1 MTDADG
7 VTVSNGYADN
17 NAPYDVAAIPIGG
30 KRFQKVI
37 PCDASGTPTGG
48 VTQDV
53 NLTQVGG
60 VATSLGQKIEAESI
74 PVVIATEQDTA
85 ADTGGL
91 PGNATKICTWDGFNE
106 VWTAF
111 PNENGTPVV
120 AVARD
125 NGGSLAMLLATNT
138 TPGASDLG
146 LVTRN
151 IPSGEQDIS
160 YAAPT
165 STTANLTAIGTT
177 ATVSLGGLNNVVFSV
192 RGTYTNV
199 AFIFEGRLSSLDTWN
214 TILANR
220 LDSNTLETASGTI
233 SSIARA
239 WEVSVNGLSDFQV
252 RCTAYGSGT
261 ATIRINTSYSATEP
275 TPAIGTH
282 AVTLSSTTI
291 TSLVP
296 GTAATSLGKAI
307 DAVAGAT
314 DTGIANLAQR
324 VDTPAALTPAN
335 GDYFLLRGNNLGQL
349 WVAAVQSGTWSVNC
363 MDGNG
368 NKLGATASTPGLSD
382 NGLVVKN
389 IPAWPATGGLPVS
402 VALNTATLTQILASN
417 SSRKY
422 LYIHNAHTDPIGI
435 RLSSNTTNPTINS
448 IRIAA
453 GASWKSDLCEWTGA
467 VHAIGYTTAGNVE
480 VSEQT

>member
-1 MTDADG
+1 MTDTDG

-17 NAPYDVAAIPIGG
+17 NAPYDVATATVGG

-53 NLTQVGG
+53 NLAQVGG
-60 VATSLGQKIEAESI
+60 VATSLGQKAEASSI
-74 PVVIATEQDTA
+74 PVVLATEQDTVF
-85 ADTGGL
+85 DTGAL

-106 VWTAF
+106 VWTPF

-125 NGGSLAMLLATNT
+125 NGGSLAMLLATNA

-282 AVTLSSTTI
+282 AV
-291 TSLVP
+291 
-296 GTAATSLGKAI
+296 
-307 DAVAGAT
+307 
-314 DTGIANLAQR
+314 
-324 VDTPAALTPAN
+324 
-335 GDYFLLRGNNLGQL
+335 
-349 WVAAVQSGTWSVNC
+349 VQSGTWSVNC

-402 VALNTATLTQILASN
+402 VALNTATLTRILASN